1 MCDECLILLGV
12 FLSLTDRTRE
22 DLKTMKRGINNIS
35 ETLQTLRVSPTKEE
49 GQFPQTAAIKVSLSN
64 GCLKPVLLIDQ
75 WLCLGLV
82 LLGPTR
88 TASYPKKGP
97 KVLQLIHLTSII
109 LSVSR
114 MRDEIKRP
122 KLFTLLR

>member
-82 LLGPTR
+82 SIG
-88 TASYPKKGP
+88 SHKNSFVSKKGP
-97 KVLQLIHLTSII
+97 
-109 LSVSR
+109 
-114 MRDEIKRP
+114 
-122 KLFTLLR
+122 